1 MRQSRRVHRVAQ
13 PRPRALRADL
23 LLHNAR
29 LYTLDG
35 HPPAEAM
42 AVRDGRIA
50 AVGRMADVVGLAA
63 AGTRRVDL
71 GGATVL
77 PGFNDAHVHVWKI
90 GQLQTAL
97 LDLRGTTSLHD
108 VYDAV
113 ARRAEG
119 VPRGGW
125 ILGRGWNEAA
135 LGGAAPS
142 RAGLDR
148 AAPDHPVVLTRT
160 CAHIHAASS
169 AALKRAGVD
178 AGTVAPAG
186 GALDLERGLLYETAY
201 GLVQRALPAPTRS
214 EVEEW
219 IVAGAN
225 HLASLG
231 ITAACD
237 AAVDPATY
245 EAYRAL
251 ESARRVPIRIS
262 LLHLLRPDLG
272 AGLFELPPPHAS
284 DWLRCDTAKLFA
296 DGGLSGATAAIS
308 EPYRDGDRGIL
319 RLEAGEIEDLAE
331 RAARVGY
338 RVATHAIGDRAIE
351 ATLSAYEHL
360 GARGLAMPRPRIEH
374 FGLPTAAHL
383 EKARRLG
390 VHVVTQPIFLREL
403 AASFERVLPEA
414 LAARCYPLRAMHDAG
429 LPTAYSSDGPVVQDL
444 SPLAG
449 IAEAARAGVPVEA
462 AISAYTRGAAAA
474 DAAEADRGT
483 LSRGR
488 HADAVVLDGD
498 PFTVPPAEIARIRV
512 RTTLI
517 NGRLTGEHA

>member
-1 MRQSRRVHRVAQ
+1 MS
-13 PRPRALRADL
+13 ADL
-23 LLHNAR
+23 LLHGAR
-29 LYTLDG
+29 FHTLDG
-35 HPPAEAM
+35 RPPAEAM

-50 AVGRMADVVGLAA
+50 AIGRRADVFGLAA
-63 AGTRRVDL
+63 AGTRRVNL

-97 LDLRGTTSLHD
+97 IDLRGTTSL
-108 VYDAV
+108 DAV
-113 ARRAEG
+113 YAAVTRRARDI
-119 VPRGGW
+119 PRGGW

-135 LGGAAPS
+135 LGGSTPT

-160 CAHIHAASS
+160 CAHIHAVSS

-178 AGTVAPAG
+178 AATAAPAG
-186 GALDLERGLLYETAY
+186 GALDLDRGLLYETAY

-214 EVEEW
+214 EIEGW
-219 IVAGAN
+219 IVAGAK
-225 HLASLG
+225 HLAALG

-251 ESARRVPIRIS
+251 ESARRLPIRIS
-262 LLHLLRPDLG
+262 LLHLLRPDVG
-272 AGLFELPPPHAS
+272 AGLFELPPPQAS

-296 DGGLSGATAAIS
+296 DGGLSGATAAVS
-308 EPYRDGDRGIL
+308 EPYRDGAGDRGIL
-319 RLEAGEIEDLAE
+319 RLEAGEIEDLAG
-331 RAARVGY
+331 RAARAGY

-351 ATLSAYEHL
+351 ATLSAYERL
-360 GARGLAMPRPRIEH
+360 GARGAARPRPRIEH
-374 FGLPTAAHL
+374 FGLPSPAHL

-414 LAARCYPLRAMHDAG
+414 LAARCYPFRAMHDAG

-449 IAEAARAGVPVEA
+449 IAVAAGPRAGVPVEA
-462 AISAYTRGAAAA
+462 AIGAYTRGAAAA
-474 DAAEADRGT
+474 DGAEADRGT
-483 LSRGR
+483 LSPGR
-488 HADAVVLDGD
+488 RADAVVLDGD
-498 PFTVPPAEIARIRV
+498 PFTVPLAEIARIRV

-517 NGRLTGEHA
+517 DGRLAGEHA